1 MALSDAIAEK
11 ADSHGD
17 ASEYLYNKCTLNGDI
32 IVLTFDGNCSLF
44 SRVLHCQGEER
55 TGVTL
60 DQRESEEEED
70 KTPTVKRTKETSWS
84 KLSYVPCDQF
94 DKGNCQLGDQFVI
107 NSQL

>member
-1 MALSDAIAEK
+1 VALSDAIAEK

-32 IVLTFDGNCSLF
+32 IVLSFDGNCSLF

-70 KTPTVKRTKETSWS
+70 EEDETRTKETSWS
-84 KLSYVPCDQF
+84 KRSSVPCDQY